1 MLQDEITRLISL
13 FSSFPTIGKKTATRI
28 VLDII
33 SEKSQI
39 IPKFITAL
47 DDLQNNIKNCDIC
60 HNIDITN
67 PCRICTSNKKQTDVI
82 CIVESIED
90 LWAIEKTAIF
100 QGKYHVLGGVLSA
113 VKGITPDNL
122 NLTSLQKRINDN
134 NINEIIIAINSNL
147 DGQTTAYYLD
157 DLLKNSV
164 EKITK
169 LGHGLPL
176 GSELGYLDEGTINA
190 AFMSRTKT

>member
-1 MLQDEITRLISL
+1 MLQNEITRLIGL

-33 SEKSQI
+33 SKKTHI

-47 DDLQNNIKNCDIC
+47 DDLQNNIKTCHIC
-60 HNIDITN
+60 HNIDITD
-67 PCRICTSNKKQTDVI
+67 PCKICNSTKKQQDVI

-90 LWAIEKTAIF
+90 LWAIEKTNVF
-100 QGKYHVLGGVLSA
+100 NGSYHVLGGVLSA

-122 NLTSLQKRINDN
+122 NLDSLQKRIVNN
-134 NINEIIIAINSNL
+134 NINEVIIAINSNL

-157 DLLKNSV
+157 DLLKKSV
-164 EKITK
+164 TQITR

-190 AFMSRTKT
+190 AFIYRTKA